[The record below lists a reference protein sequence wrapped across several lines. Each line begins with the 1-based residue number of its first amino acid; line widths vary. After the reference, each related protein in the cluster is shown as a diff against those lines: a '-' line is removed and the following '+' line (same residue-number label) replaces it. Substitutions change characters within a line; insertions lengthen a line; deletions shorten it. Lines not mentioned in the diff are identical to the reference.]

1 MTRPPKNPR
10 SAVQLGF
17 VDKTDILLTKPVQ
30 PLHRISAVV
39 HSQTFCEG
47 FAGISKGSRPAI
59 AGAPDELEA
68 AWEGSKLIMT
78 EPAKP
83 SSDPAHSAAGTASP
97 ATVHSRGVKMME
109 ARIRKAPFAI
119 VVNMNP

>member
-1 MTRPPKNPR
+1 MD
-10 SAVQLGF
+10 S
-17 VDKTDILLTKPVQ
+17 
-30 PLHRISAVV
+30 
-39 HSQTFCEG
+39 
-47 FAGISKGSRPAI
+47 FAGISTGCRPAI
-59 AGAPDELEA
+59 AGPPDEPEA

-83 SSDPAHSAAGTASP
+83 SSEPAHSAAGTASP
-97 ATVHSRGVKMME
+97 ASMHSRGVKMIE